1 MPSSFI
7 SKISFCI
14 YFLPLAL
21 ISGPL
26 ISELII
32 NFVWV
37 NILYLIIKNK
47 NYKYINNIY
56 FKIFLIFW
64 IYILVRSI
72 FTTEN
77 SEEIIKKFAYIR
89 LGLFSISI
97 WFLID
102 NNKNFLNHFY
112 KFLSFS
118 VAILLFDGYYQYFFS
133 TNIIGFEI
141 VDSRIS
147 SFFGDEKILG
157 TYLSRIVILLIS
169 LIILLETK
177 YSKFEIFIYLFLT
190 DILIFLSGDRAPFF
204 LFNLS
209 SIGIIL
215 LCSNKIFRNLRIIT
229 FVASIMVIL
238 IISIIDSGIRERVIL
253 KTLSELGLSKT
264 DPTYTIDTDRNFYLF
279 SPQHEN
285 YYTVSYRMF
294 KKNPIFGMGSDSF
307 TVYCKKK
314 EFLVDQHSC
323 STHPHNIYMQLISEF
338 GLIGFII
345 IFALFIFINLIF
357 LKHLYLK
364 IFKKEIKF
372 TDFQICLLIYLYI
385 CLWPLIPTGNFFNNW
400 ISILYYLPVG
410 FILYSLNNKK
420 IV

>member
-1 MPSSFI
+1 M
-7 SKISFCI
+7 
-14 YFLPLAL
+14 PLAL

-141 VDSRIS
+141 VDNRIS
-147 SFFGDEKILG
+147 SFFGDE
-157 TYLSRIVILLIS
+157 
-169 LIILLETK
+169 
-177 YSKFEIFIYLFLT
+177 
-190 DILIFLSGDRAPFF
+190 
-204 LFNLS
+204 
-209 SIGIIL
+209 
-215 LCSNKIFRNLRIIT
+215 
-229 FVASIMVIL
+229 
-238 IISIIDSGIRERVIL
+238 
-253 KTLSELGLSKT
+253 
-264 DPTYTIDTDRNFYLF
+264 
-279 SPQHEN
+279 
-285 YYTVSYRMF
+285 
-294 KKNPIFGMGSDSF
+294 
-307 TVYCKKK
+307 
-314 EFLVDQHSC
+314 
-323 STHPHNIYMQLISEF
+323 
-338 GLIGFII
+338 
-345 IFALFIFINLIF
+345 
-357 LKHLYLK
+357 
-364 IFKKEIKF
+364 
-372 TDFQICLLIYLYI
+372 
-385 CLWPLIPTGNFFNNW
+385 
-400 ISILYYLPVG
+400 
-410 FILYSLNNKK
+410 
-420 IV
+420 